1 MAAATAGAGLEMA
14 STAATASVLILA
26 CNMWHDLLLFV
37 LLFSLGTA
45 GPSDLWP
52 FISRG
57 VSGIRSRLQHQVL
70 VASRFWQGVQVNK
83 APIDSLGCSHGAS
96 EQDAS
101 EGFLFPILSLVMGT
115 ALYVYHSILP

>member
-1 MAAATAGAGLEMA
+1 
-14 STAATASVLILA
+14 
-26 CNMWHDLLLFV
+26 
-37 LLFSLGTA
+37 
-45 GPSDLWP
+45 
-52 FISRG
+52 
-57 VSGIRSRLQHQVL
+57 VL

-83 APIDSLGCSHGAS
+83 SSHRQPVCLHGAS